1 MSFLRAQLD
10 ADPKGTMISI
20 KRFLEQRRNP
30 NPPPGDG
37 PGGEILQASLQ
48 MGRLLVDAV
57 AAHMIRGREA
67 DFKAFNRTMKA
78 LAQKMDKPPSPLSL
92 LELSSEAVEALET
105 YAERTTD
112 YLREISEHMQS
123 MVAMLTQTLSDVAGQ
138 SDASVARL
146 QAIEQQI
153 EHASGLEDVRALR
166 ASLENCLGAVREAAT
181 QQRKGSTATLD
192 RLREKIDVTQHR
204 IDLERSQ
211 SSSGTHS
218 RDAEIEL
225 APEES
230 DAIEVSAT
238 SYVGVFKLQR
248 ADHIGT
254 RFGEVAKSQMLSAIS
269 QSLKKVLGAN
279 DRLLRWKGTSFVM
292 FLNSTATINEVRV
305 SLAEAVARTGQHYIE
320 VGKKSA
326 LLSVGIDWIVFPQAQ
341 CPSLDAVF
349 TEVDSF
355 LAAETLSNTPYE
367 RHALASRGA

>member
-1 MSFLRAQLD
+1 
-10 ADPKGTMISI
+10 MISI

-37 PGGEILQASLQ
+37 GGDEVLQAALQ
-48 MGRLLVDAV
+48 MGRLLVDAI

-67 DFKAFNRTMKA
+67 DFKAFNRTMKV
-78 LAQKMDKPPSPLSL
+78 LAHKMDKPPSSLSL
-92 LELSSEAVEALET
+92 LELSSEAAEAMET
-105 YAERTTD
+105 YTERTSD
-112 YLREISEHMQS
+112 YFRETHEHMQS
-123 MVAMLTQTLSDVAGQ
+123 MVAMLTQTLSDITGH
-138 SDASVARL
+138 SDASIARL

-153 EHASGLEDVRALR
+153 EHAAGLEDVRALR
-166 ASLENCLGAVREAAT
+166 SSLENCLGAVREAAT
-181 QQRKGSTATLD
+181 QQRKGSAATLD

-204 IDLERSQ
+204 IDQERSP
-211 SSSGTHS
+211 SRSGPHS
-218 RDAEIEL
+218 RNAEIEL
-225 APEES
+225 APEETG
-230 DAIEVSAT
+230 EVLEASAT

-269 QSLKKVLGAN
+269 QSLKTVLGAN

-305 SLAEAVARTGQHYIE
+305 LLSEAVARTGQHYIE

-355 LAAETLSNTPYE
+355 LAAETMANTPYE